1 MKFLPTHHFST
12 FFKILPTCF
21 LSKLKF
27 SYPNPA
33 TFYIISS
40 ASFSYKLYLKS
51 GILFIYAEVK
61 GRVNKTTE
69 IYPLPIALR
78 KIQKMQDDCGN
89 YDCIIIWACDDGIV
103 FGRYKELIGTV
114 RYGGRTP
121 RKGSAN
127 DLEMMIYYT
136 KQDKLQT
143 HLY

>member
-1 MKFLPTHHFST
+1 MKFETEKDLLRETKAIDRFIQLFSG
-12 FFKILPTCF
+12 KAEKLGKWDLDYKVYDQNNKF
-21 LSKLKF
+21 L
-27 SYPNPA
+27 
-33 TFYIISS
+33 
-40 ASFSYKLYLKS
+40 
-51 GILFIYAEVK
+51 IYAEVK

-89 YDCIIIWACDDGIV
+89 YDCIIIWACEDGII

-121 RKGSAN
+121 RQGSAN
-127 DLEMMIYYT
+127 DLEMMIYYE

>member
-1 MKFLPTHHFST
+1 MKFETQ
-12 FFKILPTCF
+12 KD
-21 LSKLKF
+21 LSRETKAINKLCELFDLKAEKLDD
-27 SYPNPA
+27 YDLD
-33 TFYIISS
+33 
-40 ASFSYKLYLKS
+40 YKLYLKS

-89 YDCIIIWACDDGIV
+89 YDCIIIWACEDGII

-121 RKGSAN
+121 RQGSAN

-143 HLY
+143 HLYQWL